1 MTLAVDKTSATL
13 APMNERARG
22 PWLVLGLVLAWRLA
36 LLVFT
41 AQPIPANDAFL
52 FDGAVVNWLMHGQ
65 YFNPSLAEAF
75 PISGHQ
81 VFAAYP
87 PVYQAVLLLWMSVCG
102 TSVLSAMW
110 LLRRP
115 RTKASMSPLRTAM
128 SASLFAS
135 PCGDM
140 DCLPPGSM
148 TP

>member
-1 MTLAVDKTSATL
+1 
-13 APMNERARG
+13 MNERARG

-52 FDGAVVNWLMHGQ
+52 FDGAVVNWLLHGQ

-75 PISGHQ
+75 PISGQQ

-87 PVYQAVLLLWMSVCG
+87 PIYQAVLLPLMSVCG

-110 LLRRP
+110 FHFLLFSLASFLVVTLS
-115 RTKASMSPLRTAM
+115 RTSRGVLGFPV
-128 SASLFAS
+128 
-135 PCGDM
+135 
-140 DCLPPGSM
+140 
-148 TP
+148 